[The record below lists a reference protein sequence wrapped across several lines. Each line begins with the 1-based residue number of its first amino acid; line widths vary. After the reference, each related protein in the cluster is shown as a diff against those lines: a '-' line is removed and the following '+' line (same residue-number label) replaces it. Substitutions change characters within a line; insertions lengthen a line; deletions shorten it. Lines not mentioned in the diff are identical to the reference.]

1 MSKSDFFKEDFHR
14 ILCENPD
21 IFSWI
26 TNEASLGVYY
36 VNLDFQN
43 RYFITQSFWSILE
56 YPEPEKDTALDLWW
70 SILGEAGKKSIEDL
84 IRALTHE
91 GSAKKDNYFS
101 LVSKSK
107 KMLTAKSSHLV
118 HVDSNGSRHLI
129 LKFIREIDNEF
140 SSNKYLKKIKKLRKF
155 NEIYE
160 ETNDLA
166 CVGGW
171 EVDLIEN
178 TIIWTRVTKEI
189 HGVPPDYEPHIE
201 TGINFY
207 KEGEHR
213 DRLIALFTACVEEG
227 KNFDDEFIIVT
238 YDGTEKWVRSMGKPE
253 LKNGTCVR
261 VYGAFQDISK
271 RKHHQ
276 EAHKK
281 AELRFSKIFENSA
294 IGIILVNSQNKLEMA
309 NPAAR
314 KIFGLNSLSEEE
326 VLSYTFKDVIKPEYL
341 DLAIQKRSELLSGA
355 IEHYNIEVE
364 CLHFSGSTIWCNMNC
379 SLISVGD
386 LNSDLVITQVE
397 DITVKK
403 NLERKALENATRFK
417 RVFEYSPN
425 GMALVDLQGRWRS
438 VNHNLA
444 QMIGYT
450 KEELL
455 KKSLDEITHPD
466 DRDNDNHLFA
476 KVISQKSPSYQI
488 EKRYLHKNGSVV
500 HCFLTVSGLLDEHD
514 NVRSLIGQV
523 VDMTDEINA
532 KRALEESLNDMRV
545 ILDSTTQVIIVETD
559 LNHVIRKFNK
569 GAENL
574 LGYTAEEV
582 VGKKKPSLFHKDD
595 EVKNYAQNLEKQY
608 GEKVDR
614 HDVFTYKINRGELET
629 SDWTYVRKD
638 GSTFPVQLVVTAIK
652 DDSGNTKGYLGI
664 SADISALKSMEQS
677 LLKAKLKAEAA
688 NKSKSEFLA
697 NMSHEIRTPL
707 NGVIGFSD
715 LLLKTELNTNQ
726 QKYMETVY
734 ASAVSLLD
742 LINDILDFSKIEAGK
757 LELSEERVNI
767 SEICGRSVEMIKQQ
781 AHQKE
786 LEVLLNIPKGLNAH
800 IMADGLRLRQ
810 ILINL
815 LSNALKFTHKG
826 EIEVKVTSND
836 SIDDSQKK
844 RYTFSIR
851 DTGIGIAPQNLK
863 KIFRAFDQ
871 ADASTT
877 RKYGGTGL
885 GLTISNRLLELM
897 NSKLEVSSELGLGT
911 TFYFTVDFTT
921 VDSQQ
926 LENKLERAIKKVLV
940 VEDNLNNRYIIDEML
955 RERNIETTLVSNGVD
970 AIEILEKE
978 DNYDLAIVDF
988 HMPYLNG
995 LDLVEHLRNEL
1006 KITKEEL
1013 PILLMHSSGDDQK
1026 LNTRSED
1033 LGISAKMVKPVLR
1046 NELFEFF
1053 ETLENPS
1060 IETEEMY
1067 TVSEPFDLQDKT
1079 PTILIAEDNPVNKFL
1094 TRTIVTKI
1102 VPNAV
1107 LLEVDNGEEAI
1118 AAYKKTKID
1127 FILMDIQMPVLSGFE
1142 ATKAIR
1148 QLEESDTSRVPIIA
1162 LTARAIKGERE
1173 RCIDNGMDDYVS
1185 KPIVLEDLKQALTR
1199 YLFNSDNDAVTI

>member
-1 MSKSDFFKEDFHR
+1 MSKSEFFKEDFHR
-14 ILCENPD
+14 ILCEDSD

-26 TNEASLGVYY
+26 TNEATLGIYY
-36 VNLDFQN
+36 INLEFQD
-43 RYFITQSFWSILE
+43 RYFITQSFWSILG
-56 YPEPEKDTALDLWW
+56 YAEPAKDVELDLWW
-70 SILGEAGKKSIEDL
+70 AVLGPAGKKTIEDL
-84 IRALTHE
+84 VQALSANE
-91 GSAKKDNYFS
+91 SAKSTNYFS
-101 LVSKSK
+101 FFSNSK
-107 KMLTAKSSHLV
+107 KILTAKSTHSV
-118 HVDSNGSRHLI
+118 YTDSNGSRHLI
-129 LKFIREIDNEF
+129 VKFIRDVDKEF

-178 TIIWTRVTKEI
+178 TITWTRVTKEI
-189 HGVPPDYEPHIE
+189 HGVPPDYEPQIE
-201 TGINFY
+201 TGVNFY

-227 KNFDDEFIIVT
+227 KNFDDEFIVVT

-281 AELRFSKIFENSA
+281 AELRFSKVFENSA

-314 KIFGLNSLSEEE
+314 KIFGLNSLSDEE
-326 VLSYTFKDVIKPEYL
+326 VLNYTFKDVIKPEYL
-341 DLAIQKRSELLSGA
+341 ELAIQKRCELLSGA
-355 IEHYNIEVE
+355 IENYNIEVE
-364 CLHFSGSTIWCNMNC
+364 CLHYSGSTIWCNINC
-379 SLISVGD
+379 SLILVGD
-386 LNSDLVITQVE
+386 LGSDIVITQIE
-397 DITVKK
+397 DITDRK
-403 NLERKALENATRFK
+403 NLERKALENAKRFK

-425 GMALVDLQGRWRS
+425 GMALVDLHGRWRS

-450 KEELL
+450 REELL
-455 KKSLDEITHPD
+455 KKSLNEITHPD
-466 DRDNDNHLFA
+466 DRNNDNQLFS
-476 KVISQKSPSYQI
+476 KVISRELATYQI
-488 EKRYLHKNGSVV
+488 EKRYLHKSGSIV
-500 HCFLTVSGLLDEHD
+500 HCFLTVSGLLDEHGH
-514 NVRSLIGQV
+514 VRSLIGQV
-523 VDMTDEINA
+523 VDMTDELNA
-532 KRALEESLNDMRV
+532 KQALRDSLNDMRV

-574 LGYTAEEV
+574 LGYTAKEMIGKQKPGIFHKKEEV
-582 VGKKKPSLFHKDD
+582 Q
-595 EVKNYAQNLEKQY
+595 NYALELEKQY
-608 GEKVDR
+608 GEQVDK
-614 HDVFTYKINRGELET
+614 HDIFTFKINRGELEA

-652 DDSGNTKGYLGI
+652 DANGNTKGYLGV
-664 SADISALKSMEQS
+664 SADISTLKAMEHS
-677 LLKAKLKAEAA
+677 LLKAKHKAEAA

-715 LLLKTELNTNQ
+715 LLLKTKLDANQ

-786 LEVLLNIPKGLNAH
+786 LEVLLNIPNGLDAN

-815 LSNALKFTHKG
+815 LSNAFKFTHKG
-826 EIEVKVTSND
+826 EIEVKVEAKGL
-836 SIDDSQKK
+836 IDDNQKK

-897 NSKLEVSSELGLGT
+897 GSKLEVTSELGKGT
-911 TFYFTVDFTT
+911 TFSFTVDFTT
-921 VDSQQ
+921 IDSQQ
-926 LENKLERAIKKVLV
+926 IENKLERSLKKVLV

-970 AIEILEKE
+970 AIEILEKKN
-978 DNYDLAIVDF
+978 NYDLAIVDF

-1013 PILLMHSSGDDQK
+1013 PVLLMHSSGDDQELNARCEK
-1026 LNTRSED
+1026 LDIVS
-1033 LGISAKMVKPVLR
+1033 KMVKPVLR
-1046 NELFEFF
+1046 NELYEFF
-1053 ETLENPS
+1053 DNLESPPIDN
-1060 IETEEMY
+1060 EEIS
-1067 TVSEPFDLQDKT
+1067 TISEPFNLQDKT
-1079 PTILIAEDNPVNKFL
+1079 PRILIAEDNPVNKFL
-1094 TRTIVTKI
+1094 TRTIIKKI
-1102 VPNAV
+1102 VPDAV
-1107 LLEVDNGEEAI
+1107 LVEVDNGQEAI
-1118 AAYKKTKID
+1118 EAYKQTKID
-1127 FILMDIQMPVLSGFE
+1127 FVLMDIQMPVLSGFE

-1148 QLEESDTSRVPIIA
+1148 EIESNSSRVPIIA

-1173 RCIDNGMDDYVS
+1173 RCIEHGMDDYIA
-1185 KPIVLEDLKQALTR
+1185 KPIVLEDLKQALIR
-1199 YLFNSDNDAVTI
+1199 YLSNTEKDRVTK

>member
-1 MSKSDFFKEDFHR
+1 MSKRDFFKEDFHR
-14 ILCENPD
+14 ILCENPH

-26 TNEASLGVYY
+26 TNEATLGVYY
-36 VNLDFQN
+36 VNLDFPN

-56 YPEPEKDTALDLWW
+56 YSEPEKDAALDLWW
-70 SILGEAGKKSIEDL
+70 SILGAAGKKSIEDL
-84 IRALTHE
+84 ISAITNK

-101 LVSKSK
+101 LLSKRK
-107 KMLTAKSSHLV
+107 KILTAKSSHLV

-129 LKFIREIDNEF
+129 LKFIQEIDNEF
-140 SSNKYLKKIKKLRKF
+140 SSNRYLKKIKKLRKF

-178 TIIWTRVTKEI
+178 TITWTRVTKEI
-189 HGVPPDYEPHIE
+189 HGVPPDYEPGIE
-201 TGINFY
+201 TAINFY
-207 KEGEHR
+207 KEGEHKER
-213 DRLIALFTACVEEG
+213 ILKFFSDCIEEG
-227 KNFDDEFIIVT
+227 KNFDEEFIIVT

-253 LKNGTCVR
+253 LKNGICVR

-281 AELRFSKIFENSA
+281 AELRFSKVFENSA
-294 IGIILVNSQNKLEMA
+294 IGIILVNNQNELEMA

-314 KIFGLNSLSEEE
+314 RIFGLDSLSDEEI
-326 VLSYTFKDVIKPEYL
+326 LNYTFKDVIKPEYIE
-341 DLAIQKRSELLSGA
+341 LAVEKRTALLAGE
-355 IEHYNIEVE
+355 IESYNIEVE
-364 CLHFSGSTIWCNMNC
+364 CYHHTGKTIWCNINC
-379 SLISVGD
+379 SLISNANLD
-386 LNSDLVITQVE
+386 SDLVITQVE
-397 DITVKK
+397 DITLRK

-417 RVFEYSPN
+417 RIFEYSPN
-425 GMALVDLQGRWRS
+425 GMALVDLHGKWRS
-438 VNHNLA
+438 VNLNLA

-455 KKSLDEITHPD
+455 RKSLDEITHPE
-466 DRDNDNHLFA
+466 DRDNDKHLFA
-476 KVISQKSPSYQI
+476 KVISRESPSYQI
-488 EKRYLHKNGSVV
+488 EKRYLHKDGSIVS
-500 HCFLTVSGLLDEHD
+500 CFLTVSGLLDEHGE
-514 NVRSLIGQV
+514 VRSLIGQV
-523 VDMTDEINA
+523 VDMTDEVNA
-532 KRALEESLNDMRV
+532 KRALEASLNDMRV

-559 LNHVIRKFNK
+559 LNHIIRKFNK

-574 LGYTAEEV
+574 LGYSAEEV
-582 VGKKKPSLFHKDD
+582 VDKEKPSLFHKKE
-595 EVKNYAQNLEKQY
+595 EVQNYALELEQQY
-608 GEKVDR
+608 GEKVDK
-614 HDVFTYKINRGELET
+614 HDIFTYKIKRGELET
-629 SDWTYVRKD
+629 SDWTYLRKD
-638 GSTFPVQLVVTAIK
+638 GSTFPVQLVVTAIQ
-652 DDSGNTKGYLGI
+652 DENGNTKGYLGV
-664 SADISALKSMEQS
+664 SADISALKAMEHS

-715 LLLKTELNTNQ
+715 LLLKTKLDANQ
-726 QKYMETVY
+726 QKYMETVF

-786 LEVLLNIPKGLNAH
+786 LEVLLNIPNSIDAN

-826 EIEVKVTSND
+826 EIEVKVASKGLIEDN
-836 SIDDSQKK
+836 QKK

-897 NSKLEVSSELGLGT
+897 NSKLEVTSELGLGT
-911 TFYFTVDFTT
+911 TFSFTVDFTT
-921 VDSQQ
+921 VDSQ
-926 LENKLERAIKKVLV
+926 LIETKIERSLKKVLI
-940 VEDNLNNRYIIDEML
+940 VEDNLNNRYIIDGML

-978 DNYDLAIVDF
+978 KDYDLAIVDY

-995 LDLVEHLRNEL
+995 LDFVEHLRDDL
-1006 KITKEEL
+1006 KISEEEL
-1013 PILLMHSSGDDQK
+1013 PILLMHSSGDDQALNSRSQK
-1026 LNTRSED
+1026 LGVS
-1033 LGISAKMVKPVLR
+1033 GKMVKPVLR
-1046 NELFEFF
+1046 NELYEFF
-1053 ETLENPS
+1053 DNLESPT
-1060 IETEEMY
+1060 IDTKEIT
-1067 TVSEPFDLQDKT
+1067 TVSELFNLQDKT

-1094 TRTIVTKI
+1094 TRTIINKI
-1102 VPNAV
+1102 VPNAILV
-1107 LLEVDNGEEAI
+1107 EVDNGQEAI
-1118 AAYKKTKID
+1118 DAYKHTKID
-1127 FILMDIQMPVLSGFE
+1127 FVLMDIQMPVLSGFE

-1148 QLEESDTSRVPIIA
+1148 EIELNSSRVPIIA

-1173 RCIDNGMDDYVS
+1173 RCIEHGMDDYIA
-1185 KPIVLEDLKQALTR
+1185 KPIVLEDLRQALKR
-1199 YLFNSDNDAVTI
+1199 YLFSAENERVIK